1 MKKICCPIFVPGNRR
16 NMLEKALGFDTD
28 FIVPDLEDSVPANEK
43 KVAREL
49 VSDAAPEI
57 ANNGQQVMVRI
68 NAFDTGL
75 AEDDINA
82 VVMDAVKAISVGKI
96 NSVEDVDRYA
106 NLLDVS
112 ENAKGMTIGSTK
124 IVLWIESALAIQ
136 HAFGIANRSDR
147 VIAVAFGGEDYTLNM
162 GVQRSHNSEELR
174 YPRSVLGV
182 AARAAGVIALD
193 TPYVNFKD
201 NSGLESEIK
210 DVIKLGFKG
219 KFAIHPNQIETI
231 KRGFG
236 PTIDDIKKA
245 VRIVEKWNEM
255 SAKGHGSFD
264 MDGEMIDVPVVERAR
279 GLINEAEQIG
289 LV

>member
-1 MKKICCPIFVPGNRR
+1 
-16 NMLEKALGFDTD
+16 MLEKALGFDTD